1 MLTSGFNSRVWRICL
16 FPQLKKSVP
25 VGQRKVHLVHFMPSF
40 IHHKLPT
47 FSCLSFV
54 VNNKAV
60 SSQLSWV
67 FVSGLVP
74 PLQIRNHRS
83 HCQVVS
89 RQVFKLISHSNTA
102 NTTLKHLNANS
113 APRTDF
119 TEWNPHV
126 TLLQNTEW
134 RRKKILCV
142 AGWAEFGVNGVSV
155 LPQGSLWKRWT
166 QLNQNITEYC
176 FMSLPYH
183 SLLQQ
188 PRSHGLHC
196 L

>member
-1 MLTSGFNSRVWRICL
+1 MWVKGKNRMLTSGFNSRVWRICL

-134 RRKKILCV
+134 RRKKKSCV
-142 AGWAEFGVNGVSV
+142 LQVG
-155 LPQGSLWKRWT
+155 
-166 QLNQNITEYC
+166 QN
-176 FMSLPYH
+176 L
-183 SLLQQ
+183 
-188 PRSHGLHC
+188 G
-196 L
+196 